1 MPIYFQ
7 DILVKR
13 TKDKSKNWPNPSN
26 KMKMYIITNKVKLY
40 IITKIIKMY
49 IVTKKEN
56 VYYYNKKQR
65 KTIVYTFIS

>member
-1 MPIYFQ
+1 M
-7 DILVKR
+7 
-13 TKDKSKNWPNPSN
+13 
-26 KMKMYIITNKVKLY
+26 Y

>member
-1 MPIYFQ
+1 M
-7 DILVKR
+7 
-13 TKDKSKNWPNPSN
+13 
-26 KMKMYIITNKVKLY
+26 Y

-56 VYYYNKKQR
+56 VYYYNKKHR